1 MKSCFSEC
9 RYSQGICRNGV
20 TSETNFIFETEF
32 YSFSIS
38 LKQSAVA
45 SYSEVSLC
53 LSVDSVLLLLHPV
66 AKISDFDGK
75 RIGPV
80 IYDGFW
86 IHLVLQPP
94 LVIGGSLMQ

>member
-32 YSFSIS
+32 YSFRIS

-80 IYDGFW
+80 I
-86 IHLVLQPP
+86 
-94 LVIGGSLMQ
+94 